1 MKIEA
6 TTIFKRAFRVSHD
19 LPDDHKVAFFD
30 EAQSELVVVN
40 AIGGAIWHLIDGATS
55 VEEIV
60 QILVN
65 EVDGAPP
72 EEQLRGEVERFLASL
87 LSRQAILVVGP

>member
-19 LPDDHKVAFFD
+19 LPDDNKVAFFD